1 MNSGNLVK
9 AIPAETTPC
18 QSQKMRDI
26 VNSKEIRDSIPRD
39 VPDVTTPTNLQTVDE
54 SSRPNSKGG

>member
-1 MNSGNLVK
+1 MSK
-9 AIPAETTPC
+9 
-18 QSQKMRDI
+18 SKMRDI

-39 VPDVTTPTNLQTVDE
+39 VPDVATPTNLQTVDE